1 MLARE
6 LALQNNSARA
16 LEFELLDGLPQMN
29 PYGMNEFLVKHMSRT
44 IEAWM
49 VAENIETKKAPF
61 MRLRVDA
68 SDRPEVI
75 PIKEGNFYFSL
86 LEERGGKTRL
96 LDPIVDAS
104 KLFGSLLDY
113 SFPKNFAEHTP
124 FKVPGNQ
131 ITENKIPCAFSFAPL
146 KLAAGQSKRIV
157 SFFGRAES
165 VELLNR
171 YVARASRKGYVDAK
185 QEENRRLVE
194 SIKSRTFTATASAAY
209 DLYCGQTYL
218 DNVMRGGLP
227 IHLGNRGDGV
237 LFHVYSRK
245 HGDLERDYNRFLVE
259 PTYFSQGDGNYR
271 DVSQNRRNDVWFDPK
286 VKDANIKTFLNL
298 VQLDGFNPLVIKG
311 VRFHLKHSK
320 DSRKLLADTFGKQE
334 AQVVERFLGRGFSP
348 GELYRMLEE
357 KELATPSSFQKFLSE
372 LAPFMVR
379 DEKAEHGEGFW
390 VDHWTYNLD
399 LIESYLAIY
408 PEDMEKLLFE
418 RKEYTFY
425 DNDHWVIPRRE
436 KFFLKADGV
445 VRQYRAVAKDKEKTA
460 LLQSRDK
467 EAERV
472 RVHHGRGGVYR
483 TNLFVKLLCLLTN
496 KLASLDAEG
505 TGIEMEA
512 DKPSWYDSL
521 NGLPGL
527 LGSSLP
533 ETFELKRLLLFMIHA
548 LEDSQADMDRK
559 LELPAELHEFIK
571 KLDALLEK
579 HFKDKSASRNFSFWN
594 AAGTLKEKYRAE
606 TRSGL
611 SGQEKKM
618 TLLETKAY
626 LEHARE
632 KVEIGLQRA
641 ADAKKG
647 VPPTYFENEITRYK
661 PLGNSFVTPLQF
673 RQKPLPSTA
682 KRF

>member
-1 MLARE
+1 
-6 LALQNNSARA
+6 
-16 LEFELLDGLPQMN
+16 
-29 PYGMNEFLVKHMSRT
+29 
-44 IEAWM
+44 
-49 VAENIETKKAPF
+49 

-271 DVSQNRRNDVWFDPK
+271 DVNQNRRSDVWFDPR
-286 VKDANIKTFLNL
+286 VKDSAVKTFLNL
-298 VQLDGFNPLVIKG
+298 IQLDGFNPLVVKG
-311 VRFHLKHSK
+311 SRYHFKRSSE
-320 DSRKLLADTFGKQE
+320 SRKVLSKFFNRKTAGLCESFLSRPFNPGE
-334 AQVVERFLGRGFSP
+334 FYRFLEENGGMTPRRFNQ
-348 GELYRMLEE
+348 LLEA
-357 KELATPSSFQKFLSE
+357 LVPFLIRE
-372 LAPFMVR
+372 
-379 DEKAEHGEGFW
+379 DKAEHGEGFW

-408 PEDMEKLLFE
+408 PENKKKVLFE
-418 RKEYTFY
+418 KEEYTFY
-425 DNDHWVIPRRE
+425 DNDHRVSPRHE
-436 KFFLKADGV
+436 KYFLNESGAI
-445 VRQYRAVAKDKEKTA
+445 RQYQAVTQDKAK
-460 LLQSRDK
+460 
-467 EAERV
+467 
-472 RVHHGRGGVYR
+472 
-483 TNLFVKLLCLLTN
+483 
-496 KLASLDAEG
+496 AS
-505 TGIEMEA
+505 
-512 DKPSWYDSL
+512 
-521 NGLPGL
+521 
-527 LGSSLP
+527 
-533 ETFELKRLLLFMIHA
+533 
-548 LEDSQADMDRK
+548 
-559 LELPAELHEFIK
+559 
-571 KLDALLEK
+571 
-579 HFKDKSASRNFSFWN
+579 
-594 AAGTLKEKYRAE
+594 
-606 TRSGL
+606 
-611 SGQEKKM
+611 
-618 TLLETKAY
+618 
-626 LEHARE
+626 
-632 KVEIGLQRA
+632 
-641 ADAKKG
+641 
-647 VPPTYFENEITRYK
+647 
-661 PLGNSFVTPLQF
+661 
-673 RQKPLPSTA
+673 
-682 KRF
+682 